1 MIPYSLLN
9 IMYEEWRMCPP
20 PGSLAY
26 GPGLCA
32 AADVRSD
39 KTGGGNEKSL
49 GAQQRQQ
56 SAVDTLTIYTNNI
69 YFNIYMV
76 TSNESKPQ
84 NIYEEDVS
92 RSQQPPPSTC
102 QSIKTWTHQTL
113 LRIETNQLRRNVD
126 GQVRWCRVMAGN
138 CWKTPSLGGDHDWPS
153 PAPAQNGLWLATCQ
167 SPEIRRNRPQAAG
180 TLHAANSTSQT
191 LFLIFLLVKFRNE
204 MVHYLVFIIL
214 IKTFNKT
221 NGIMFDNLLKSFSIF
236 VLESCFAKYNK
247 NILKY
252 TKNILKSPYG
262 ASTVSNGDK
271 PNFKWDISFAG
282 SF

>member
-1 MIPYSLLN
+1 MKNEECALLQAASPMVQASALLQMFAV
-9 IMYEEWRMCPP
+9 IKLAEEMRKVWVH
-20 PGSLAY
+20 S
-26 GPGLCA
+26 
-32 AADVRSD
+32 S
-39 KTGGGNEKSL
+39 SS
-49 GAQQRQQ
+49 QQWILWL
-56 SAVDTLTIYTNNI
+56 STNNI

-76 TSNESKPQ
+76 TSNEFKPQ

-180 TLHAANSTSQT
+180 TLHAANSTSQI
-191 LFLIFLLVKFRNE
+191 LFLIFLKFRNE

-236 VLESCFAKYNK
+236 VLESCFAKYNT